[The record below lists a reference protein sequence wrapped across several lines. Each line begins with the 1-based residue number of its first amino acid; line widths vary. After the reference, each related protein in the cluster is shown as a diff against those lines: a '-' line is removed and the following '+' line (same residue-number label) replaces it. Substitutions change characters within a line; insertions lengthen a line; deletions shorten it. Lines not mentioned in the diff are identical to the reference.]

1 MKARYLPARPI
12 FLTHFDFTIPY
23 PFLACSGLFTYRPKV
38 SKKWE
43 FTIYLH
49 PYVLHYLLPTFL
61 PTYLHNALCS
71 SSNSAFGS
79 PRAISPAAFVLLWQS
94 FPAYEISN
102 FAKFAAWVLQ
112 FLELYVRLLLR
123 SQMGSFFF
131 L

>member
-38 SKKWE
+38 SKKLG
-43 FTIYLH
+43 IY
-49 PYVLHYLLPTFL
+49 YLLTPLRPPTYYLPSYL
-61 PTYLHNALCS
+61 PTYTTRSAAVQTPHSVLLALS
-71 SSNSAFGS
+71 LQQL
-79 PRAISPAAFVLLWQS
+79 FVLFWQS
-94 FPAYEISN
+94 FTAYEISN
-102 FAKFAAWVLQ
+102 FAKFAAWILQ